1 MKQMFIVGH
10 GGPEKLQL
18 RQSPDPSPAQGEV
31 RIRVKASGI
40 NFADIL
46 ARQDLY
52 PDAPRIPCVVGY
64 EVSGTVDAVGPGS
77 GQSWIDRD
85 VFALTRF
92 GGYSDAVV
100 VPEKHVFP
108 KPASLSHEQ
117 AAAIPV
123 NYLTAW
129 QLLVVMGSLKR
140 EETVLVHNVG
150 GGVGLAA
157 IDIARHIGST
167 IYGTA
172 SSAKHA
178 FLFERGVHEAIDYR
192 AKDWVVELDRLTNGK
207 GVALVIDPL
216 GGNHWKKSYKALRS
230 TGRLGMFGVSVATT
244 SKLPGHLRLLQL
256 ALGTPFFHP
265 LALMNA
271 NKSGAVTRKGASGRK
286 RRRALDAFTKEVYA
300 EWHHLPLESARRQF
314 GFERKEFTYA
324 AVATYCSWRTFRCHR
339 TQDGPRTASWPGRCS
354 HLDGSGAD
362 ESVGLFVRPRHLRHP
377 ARVPISARR

>member
-18 RQSPDPSPAQGEV
+18 RQFPDPSPAQGEV

-40 NFADIL
+40 NYADIL
-46 ARQDLY
+46 ARQGLY

-92 GGYSDAVV
+92 GGYSDVVV

-207 GVALVIDPL
+207 GVALITDPL

-244 SKLPGHLRLLQL
+244 SKLPGPLRLLPL

-271 NKSGAVTRKGASGRK
+271 NKSVFGVNLGHMWPESNMIAGWMEILLKGVADGWVRPHVDKS
-286 RRRALDAFTKEVYA
+286 F
-300 EWHHLPLESARRQF
+300 PLAQAGEAQTYIE
-314 GFERKEFTYA
+314 ERKNIGKVTL
-324 AVATYCSWRTFRCHR
+324 TT
-339 TQDGPRTASWPGRCS
+339 
-354 HLDGSGAD
+354 
-362 ESVGLFVRPRHLRHP
+362 
-377 ARVPISARR
+377 